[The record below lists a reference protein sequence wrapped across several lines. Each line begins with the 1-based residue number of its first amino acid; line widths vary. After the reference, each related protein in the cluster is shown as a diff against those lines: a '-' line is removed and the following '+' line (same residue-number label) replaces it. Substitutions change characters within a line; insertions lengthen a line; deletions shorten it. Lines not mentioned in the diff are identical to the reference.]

1 MANSTRITKAQL
13 KKALEADYARL
24 LEEAEQALNQAPAG
38 AIIRASEEPFRDA
51 LARFRRVAFQKAI
64 QLKADAAQAAFPPS
78 GPGGGATSAEQGHA

>member
-1 MANSTRITKAQL
+1 MANRTRITKAQL
-13 KKALEADYARL
+13 KKALEADYEKM
-24 LEEAEQALNQAPAG
+24 LEEAEQAVNNAPAG

-78 GPGGGATSAEQGHA
+78 GPGGGKTSEE